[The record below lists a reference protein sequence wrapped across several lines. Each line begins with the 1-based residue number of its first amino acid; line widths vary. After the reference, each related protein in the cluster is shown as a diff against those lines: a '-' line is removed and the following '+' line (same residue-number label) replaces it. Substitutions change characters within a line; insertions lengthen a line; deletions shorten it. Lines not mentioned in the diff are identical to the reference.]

1 MWVVEKCEVK
11 ITILL
16 TMTQNPIEWLLKYEQ
31 CELWK
36 TDESC
41 SCTLNLKKSLH
52 NVMSHC
58 YSTKIHA
65 SILKW

>member
-1 MWVVEKCEVK
+1 MWVVEKCEVN

-16 TMTQNPIEWLLKYEQ
+16 TMTHNLLEWFLKYEQ

-36 TDESC
+36 TDDSC
-41 SCTLNLKKSLH
+41 NYTLNLKKSLH
-52 NVMSHC
+52 SVMSHHYC
-58 YSTKIHA
+58 AKIYA